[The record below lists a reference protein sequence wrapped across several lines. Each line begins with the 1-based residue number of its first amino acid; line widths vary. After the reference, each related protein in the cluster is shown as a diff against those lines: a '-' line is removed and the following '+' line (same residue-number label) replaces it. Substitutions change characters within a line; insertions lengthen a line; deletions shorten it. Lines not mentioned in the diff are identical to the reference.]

1 MVKVRFVY
9 AGNHLITVPAVQDA
23 PLVSGAEYEV
33 SESLAGILLSRDMW
47 ERVGPEEK
55 SVAPSPV
62 SILMQVKGIGEKTA
76 RALVSGGIRTLED
89 LTGLTVAEID
99 AKMDGTF
106 NYITGTQIEDWRRQ
120 ARLLIGET
128 E

>member
-9 AGNHLITVPAVQDA
+9 AGNHLITVPAVQAA
-23 PLVSGAEYEV
+23 PLVNGAEYEV

-55 SVAPSPV
+55 DTAPSPV
-62 SILMQVKGIGEKTA
+62 SVLMQVKGVGEKTA
-76 RALVSGGIRTLED
+76 RALVRGGISTLEE
-89 LTGLTVAEID
+89 LTRLNVAEID

-106 NYITGTQIEDWRRQ
+106 NYITGTQIEDWQRQ
-120 ARLLIGET
+120 ARLLIGEI